1 MMRAWVRRL
10 VMEDDGQDLIEY
22 ALLSASIALGSI
34 VAIKVLGSTM
44 QTFFAGVAINL
55 GS

>member
-1 MMRAWVRRL
+1 MRAWVRRF

-34 VAIKVLGSTM
+34 VAINVLGSTM
-44 QTFFAGVAINL
+44 RTFFAGVAITL

>member
-1 MMRAWVRRL
+1 MRVWVRGL
-10 VMEDDGQDLIEY
+10 AMEDGGQNLIEY
-22 ALLSASIALGSI
+22 ALLSASIALRSI
-34 VAIKVLGSTM
+34 VAINVLGSTM